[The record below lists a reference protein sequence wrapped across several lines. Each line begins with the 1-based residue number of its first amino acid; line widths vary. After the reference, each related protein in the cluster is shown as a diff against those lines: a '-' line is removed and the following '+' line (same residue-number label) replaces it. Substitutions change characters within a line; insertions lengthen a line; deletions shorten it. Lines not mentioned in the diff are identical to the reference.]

1 MKVDPDKLAEEPVE
15 RKSRDE
21 APKTPAR
28 KSWKKRDVFV
38 NGARVR
44 RKNGPAN

>member
-15 RKSRDE
+15 RKRRDE
-21 APKTPAR
+21 APKAPE
-28 KSWKKRDVFV
+28 KSWKERDGFV

>member
-15 RKSRDE
+15 RKRRDDE
-21 APKTPAR
+21 PKAPAK
-28 KSWKKRDVFV
+28 KSWKERDGFV